1 VPLTESGGIDVRL
14 VTKIF
19 IFPSMTHAKTE
30 REAMNV
36 RKYPYNPD
44 YAVAPGETVRETM
57 ECLGLTQREFAM
69 RLGTS
74 VQTLNRIFRGTQRIT
89 EEMANKLERVT
100 GTPASFWNN
109 FESRYRLQL
118 SKVSYPRP

>member
-1 VPLTESGGIDVRL
+1 
-14 VTKIF
+14 
-19 IFPSMTHAKTE
+19 
-30 REAMNV
+30 MNV

-100 GTPASFWNN
+100 GSPDSFWNN

-118 SKVSYPRP
+118 AKVSYPRP

>member
-1 VPLTESGGIDVRL
+1 
-14 VTKIF
+14 
-19 IFPSMTHAKTE
+19 
-30 REAMNV
+30 MNV

-74 VQTLNRIFRGTQRIT
+74 VQT
-89 EEMANKLERVT
+89 ERVT

-118 SKVSYPRP
+118 TKVSYPRP

>member
-1 VPLTESGGIDVRL
+1 
-14 VTKIF
+14 
-19 IFPSMTHAKTE
+19 
-30 REAMNV
+30 MNV

-74 VQTLNRIFRGTQRIT
+74 VQT
-89 EEMANKLERVT
+89 
-100 GTPASFWNN
+100 
-109 FESRYRLQL
+109 
-118 SKVSYPRP
+118 